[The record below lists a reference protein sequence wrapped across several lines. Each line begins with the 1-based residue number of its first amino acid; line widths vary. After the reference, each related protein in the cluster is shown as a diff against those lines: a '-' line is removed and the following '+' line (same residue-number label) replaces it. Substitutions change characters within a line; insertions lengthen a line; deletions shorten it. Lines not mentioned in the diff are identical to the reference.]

1 MTWKLYGLLSGGAF
15 VVTYLMSGQGASSP
29 ARPQAAGVTAT
40 APKPRSNAEAEIQEL
55 ADRLEAHARG
65 DVNYTEPKRNP
76 FAFVAAPRPVVAKQ
90 VIPPKVVELPPVPV
104 PVTPTISLSGIA
116 SDHVNG
122 VLQRTAIFSSATGMV
137 MAHEGD
143 TAAGYRVVS
152 IDENAATV
160 ESGDGSTFKL
170 SLSRP

>member
-15 VVTYLMSGQGASSP
+15 VVTYLMSGQGALPP
-29 ARPQAAGVTAT
+29 ARPHAAAAA
-40 APKPRSNAEAEIQEL
+40 APKPRSTAEVDIQEL

-76 FAFVAAPRPVVAKQ
+76 FAFAAAPRPVVPKQ

-122 VLQRTAIFSSATGMV
+122 VLQRTAIFSSASGMV